1 VLIHIIENVLMH
13 IKEMKIWDIEQE
25 DTVSGEATDMGE
37 GTGEATDMAQDTL
50 IRVTLPDV

>member
-1 VLIHIIENVLMH
+1 MLIHIIENVFMH

-25 DTVSGEATDMGE
+25 DTVSGE

-50 IRVTLPDV
+50 MQVTLPDA